1 MKFDRNTVIG
11 FTVLAVLFIG
21 YFYFTNKQQSEYR
34 KTQAD
39 AAKIERAKKDSI
51 DALRKPAEDS
61 AKKVMDSITK
71 VSNVGNF
78 GKALDSTEK
87 LTIIENKLMKITFT
101 SRGGRVKQV
110 ELKNYKE
117 HDSSLVKLA
126 ATEFD
131 KIGYRQL
138 IYLSHRLILVQKMAI
153 PLFHLHFRQKIAAGH
168 ILLMSLLLSLMIT

>member
-110 ELKNYKE
+110 VL
-117 HDSSLVKLA
+117 
-126 ATEFD
+126 
-131 KIGYRQL
+131 
-138 IYLSHRLILVQKMAI
+138 
-153 PLFHLHFRQKIAAGH
+153 
-168 ILLMSLLLSLMIT
+168 